1 MSGRFGPMSCILYR
15 LRCQILAEISIEK
28 FILWGLVCE
37 RKHSRLRKSQTLT
50 AEKQNAKL
58 LKAWRFVLFV
68 VPAKGVEPST
78 FALQVRC
85 STN

>member
-1 MSGRFGPMSCILYR
+1 M
-15 LRCQILAEISIEK
+15 
-28 FILWGLVCE
+28 GLFST
-37 RKHSRLRKSQTLT
+37 RGSRLASSKTRT

-78 FALQVRC
+78 FALQVLFILFVVVFEC
-85 STN
+85 ELIFKYKYKSKN